1 MKEEIKLLKSE
12 IIDDLQSI
20 KRIYDKLNREKG
32 KVENTPSE
40 AQLINIGY
48 YLHNLYNAFENIF
61 LNIAD
66 VFENQIKEKSRWHY
80 SLQKRMA
87 LNIEDIRPKV
97 ICKETSN
104 YLDELRR
111 FRHIF
116 RHSYDYEIDWERL
129 KIVLKKAEKLQRI
142 YQKEIRN
149 FIGFLDKLSEQ
160 DNAG

>member
-32 KVENTPSE
+32 KVENTPKE

-97 ICKETSN
+97 ISKETSN

>member
-61 LNIAD
+61 LNIVN

-97 ICKETSN
+97 ISKETSN

>member
-32 KVENTPSE
+32 TVENTPSE

-97 ICKETSN
+97 ISKETSN

>member
-1 MKEEIKLLKSE
+1 MKEEIKLLKSK

-32 KVENTPSE
+32 KIENTPNE

-61 LNIAD
+61 LNVAD
-66 VFENQIKEKSRWHY
+66 VFENQVREKSRWHN
-80 SLQKRMA
+80 SLQKRMT
-87 LNIEDIRPKV
+87 LNIEDIRPKA
-97 ICKETSN
+97 ISRETSN

-129 KIVLKKAEKLQRI
+129 KIVLKKADKLQGI
-142 YQKEIRN
+142 YEKEIRD